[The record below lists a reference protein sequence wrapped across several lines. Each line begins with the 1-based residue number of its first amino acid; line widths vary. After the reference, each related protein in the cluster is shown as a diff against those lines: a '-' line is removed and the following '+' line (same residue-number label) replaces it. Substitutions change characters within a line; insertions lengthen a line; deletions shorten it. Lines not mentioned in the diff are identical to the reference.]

1 MGNQYESQADRDN
14 ETRIMNAIQERH
26 GLELLK
32 LPQRYKL
39 DAVGYK
45 GGDLEC
51 FFEFKCRTFESS
63 KYPTTFI
70 GLGKIFAARD
80 LILATKAKCWLVIE
94 WSDRVGIINI
104 MDYKKVSG
112 GGRKL
117 QRRLTLRELNLFL
130 STNMIGNPLNALSD
144 YLALMLISLAKI
156 MWPK

>member
-45 GGDLEC
+45 NGDLEC

-112 GGRKL
+112 GGRRVRGDPNDYDLMVHYNVDDFK
-117 QRRLTLRELNLFL
+117 TLNLF
-130 STNMIGNPLNALSD
+130 N
-144 YLALMLISLAKI
+144 
-156 MWPK
+156 